1 MSYFYASNQ
10 LECLAG
16 IFRDKLGSNGSVYFL
31 FFIYKIY
38 KVISRKYS

>member
-10 LECLAG
+10 LEWLAG
-16 IFRDKLGSNGSVYFL
+16 IFRDKLGSNGSVYF
-31 FFIYKIY
+31 FIYKIY